1 MRRLILLGLL
11 LNFLVVCDPLI
22 KEIRTLL
29 TDLPLLWGKSNGERR
44 IAMLG
49 GMLDAVED
57 HEFITRCTTEIPP
70 DANVFVVSNSLAN
83 VYILNYYLY
92 PRKTGVDKGALGKSY
107 WVVHYNSPKALGM
120 NRIERPAA
128 NGTLD

>member
-11 LNFLVVCDPLI
+11 LNLLVVCNPLI
-22 KEIRTLL
+22 AEIRTLL
-29 TDLPLLWGKSNGERR
+29 KDLPLLWGKSNGERR

-57 HEFITRCTTEIPP
+57 HEFITRCTSEIPP
-70 DANVFVVSNSLAN
+70 DANVLVVSNSMAN

-92 PRKTGVDKGALGKSY
+92 PRKTGVDKGMLGKSY
-107 WVVHYNSPKALGM
+107 WVVHYNNPKALGM
-120 NRIERPAA
+120 NRIEGPGGDGA
-128 NGTLD
+128 DD